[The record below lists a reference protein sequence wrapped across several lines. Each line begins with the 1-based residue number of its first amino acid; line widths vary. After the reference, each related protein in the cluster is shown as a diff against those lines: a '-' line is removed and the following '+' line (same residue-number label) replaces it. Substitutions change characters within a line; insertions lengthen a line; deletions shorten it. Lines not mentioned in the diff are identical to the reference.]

1 MSLLFKDVYA
11 VVKLIPKGYVMSYGG
26 VARLCGYP
34 RAPRQVGHALQALP
48 EGSRVPWWRVVN
60 AQGRISNS
68 STADAP
74 SRQCERLEAEGV
86 VVSVGL
92 KIDMRNYDG
101 EMVVYARLQV
111 KRGGAP

>member
-1 MSLLFKDVYA
+1 MPLLFKDVYA

-48 EGSRVPWWRVVN
+48 DGSRVPWWRVVN

-68 STADAP
+68 STPDAS
-74 SRQCERLEAEGV
+74 SRQRARLAAEGV
-86 VVSVGL
+86 VVSDAL
-92 KIDMRNYDG
+92 KVDLRSYDG
-101 EMVVYARLQV
+101 ELVVYARLQM
-111 KRGGAP
+111 KRGGVS